1 MPYFPEHCFDL
12 IKGFAGIH
20 PAKYHQ
26 KKIATMIDDSVDYW
40 KEARQC
46 GELIPLVYEI
56 KFGEEYLENWKAG
69 FPQLIYGESARD
81 LKDYHEALS
90 SLGDFKFTHSFELY
104 LLTWNKVYAEH
115 SQNAVWLKLTTKPS
129 TTLNS
134 DGLFSSQSRWPVKV
148 PELKQFCI
156 DNNIPKKK
164 YSTLNKQELIT
175 LIQHYNFD

>member
-1 MPYFPEHCFDL
+1 MPYFPDPCFDL

-26 KKIATMIDDSVDYW
+26 KKIATMIDSCVKYW

-56 KFGEEYLENWKAG
+56 QFRQEWIDDWEAG
-69 FPQLIYGESARD
+69 RSHLIYGEDARE
-81 LKDYHEALS
+81 LEDYYEALS

-129 TTLNS
+129 TTLNT
-134 DGLFSSQSRWPVKV
+134 DGVVCSLSRWPVKV